1 MWRELVNSGKKRK
14 NEWGHCEWEGKNKE
28 EKNKYKIEKMEKRKK
43 KKGERILEPVGE
55 EASLSYYT
63 FKTRKRKAIC

>member
-1 MWRELVNSGKKRK
+1 
-14 NEWGHCEWEGKNKE
+14 
-28 EKNKYKIEKMEKRKK
+28 MEKRKK